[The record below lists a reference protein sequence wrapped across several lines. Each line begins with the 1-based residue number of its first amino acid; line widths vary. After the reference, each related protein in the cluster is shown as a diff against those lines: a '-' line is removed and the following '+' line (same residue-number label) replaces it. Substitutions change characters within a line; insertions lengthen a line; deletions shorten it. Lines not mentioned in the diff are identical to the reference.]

1 VVRDGDIVTF
11 DVERR
16 ELNVNLS
23 DDEIAERAA
32 AYQPPPPAY
41 ESGVLG
47 KYARH
52 VGSAAQGAL
61 TS

>member
-1 VVRDGDIVTF
+1 M
-11 DVERR
+11 VER
-16 ELNVNLS
+16 L
-23 DDEIAERAA
+23 A
-32 AYQPPPPAY
+32 AYEPPPPRY
-41 ESGVLG
+41 ERGVLG